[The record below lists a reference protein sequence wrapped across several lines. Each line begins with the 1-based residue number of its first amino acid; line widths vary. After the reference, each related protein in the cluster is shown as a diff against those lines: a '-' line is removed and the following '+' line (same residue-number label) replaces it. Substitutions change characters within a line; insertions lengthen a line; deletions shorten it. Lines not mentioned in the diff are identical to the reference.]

1 MSEPIRLLLIDDHA
15 IIRQGIKALL
25 RARPEIEVVG
35 EAGSGEEGV
44 ALCELHAPD
53 VVLLDLVMP
62 GIGGVEAARRI
73 KLASPSTHVIVLT
86 SYHEDEHIL
95 PAIRAGALSYLL
107 KDIPPE
113 ELVEA
118 IGKAARGDATLSSQV
133 ATLLMQALQGTTV
146 SVSAPQPPPLSVRE
160 LEVLRLIAEGL
171 ANTEIAEKLFV
182 SEATIKSH
190 VSNILGKLH
199 LADRTQAAVYA
210 WKQGIVNRGA

>member
-1 MSEPIRLLLIDDHA
+1 MSAPIRLLLVDDHA

-44 ALCELHAPD
+44 ALCEQHAPD

-73 KLASPSTHVIVLT
+73 KLASPRTHVIVLT

-118 IGKAARGDATLSSQV
+118 IRKAARGEATLSSQV
-133 ATLLMQALQGTTV
+133 ATLLMQALQGT
-146 SVSAPQPPPLSVRE
+146 SVNTSAPQPPPLSQRE

-182 SEATIKSH
+182 SETTVKSH

-199 LADRTQAAVYA
+199 LADRTQAAV
-210 WKQGIVNRGA
+210 

>member
-1 MSEPIRLLLIDDHA
+1 MSAPIRLLLVDDHA

-44 ALCELHAPD
+44 ALCEQHAPD

-73 KLASPSTHVIVLT
+73 KLASPRTHVIVLT

-118 IGKAARGDATLSSQV
+118 IRKAARGEATLSSQV
-133 ATLLMQALQGTTV
+133 ATLLMQALQGT
-146 SVSAPQPPPLSVRE
+146 SVNTSAPQPPPLSQRE

-182 SEATIKSH
+182 SETTVKSH

-210 WKQGIVNRGA
+210 WKQGIVNRAT

>member
-1 MSEPIRLLLIDDHA
+1 MSAPIRLLLVDDHA

-44 ALCELHAPD
+44 ALCEQHAPD

-73 KLASPSTHVIVLT
+73 KLASPRTHVIVLT

-118 IGKAARGDATLSSQV
+118 IRKAARGEATLSSQV
-133 ATLLMQALQGTTV
+133 ATLLMQALQGT
-146 SVSAPQPPPLSVRE
+146 SVNTSAPQPPPLSQRE

-171 ANTEIAEKLFV
+171 ANTEIAENLFV
-182 SEATIKSH
+182 SETTVKSH

-210 WKQGIVNRGA
+210 WKQGIVNRAT